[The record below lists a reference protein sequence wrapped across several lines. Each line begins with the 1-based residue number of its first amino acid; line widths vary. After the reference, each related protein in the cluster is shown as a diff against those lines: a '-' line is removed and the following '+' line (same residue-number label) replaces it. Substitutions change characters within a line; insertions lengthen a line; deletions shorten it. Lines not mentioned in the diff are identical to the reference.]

1 MATAEQF
8 DAYAA
13 SLPDVYR
20 EILAAFP
27 RIEPNRS
34 PRFGLAYQSLWADLQ
49 QRDLGISL
57 GELMEA
63 CQQLAGKGLVEIKRG
78 MFVHPTDTGEQ
89 LIRAVTGKEAG
100 PIKVPL
106 PPPPPSLMR

>member
-13 SLPDVYR
+13 NLPTIYR

-27 RIEPNRS
+27 RVEPNRK
-34 PRFGLAYQSLWADLQ
+34 PRFGLAYQSLWADFE

-63 CQQLAGKGLVEIKRG
+63 CEQLAGNGLVEIKRG
-78 MFVHPTDTGEQ
+78 MFVHPTEKGEQ
-89 LIRAVTGKEAG
+89 LIRAITGKEAK
-100 PIKVPL
+100 PSKVPVL
-106 PPPPPSLMR
+106 PPPPG